1 MNKYS
6 GFWTWLCNNQQVEG
20 QESAITQHP
29 RRPALSSLQVPERT
43 MADSFSN
50 FTRIDNPS
58 PSSTR
63 SGLPPRPHSAKF
75 ISSVRNLLP
84 QKSTRVKNASQD
96 GEKTVL
102 IVPDTPLS
110 DKPPDRP
117 STSRSFSLNKILFSQ
132 SATSAHSLPVTPTA
146 NTDAKGVDGTQSNHN
161 SELPV
166 SSFLIFIGPEVLEH
180 LSLVFFCL
188 N

>member
-1 MNKYS
+1 MSKFS
-6 GFWTWLCNNQQVEG
+6 GFWIWLCCDQQVQG
-20 QESAITQHP
+20 QESTLTQHP
-29 RRPALSSLQVPERT
+29 RRPTLSSLQVPERT

-84 QKSTRVKNASQD
+84 QKSTRVKNTSQD

-132 SATSAHSLPVTPTA
+132 SATSGHSLPVTPTA
-146 NTDAKGVDGTQSNHN
+146 NTEDAKGVDGTHSNNN

-166 SSFLIFIGPEVLEH
+166 SSFLIFIGAEFLQH
-180 LSLVFFCL
+180 ISLIFV
-188 N
+188 